1 MTPSHR
7 PREGRSPV
15 QGPLNSPSRPLG
27 PDGWPLS
34 PKVSVVSV
42 QSSPSP
48 SSRTARRRQKKARKK
63 RKAQKKDLYLIRL
76 FRSSVGS
83 DRRRKKRNQS
93 SSKMIP
99 TSRTLRSLDTQHI
112 EWSGNL
118 VQYTVDGVLVA
129 PICPVCGHYFY
140 EYGYLYEYE
149 YPRCF
154 VYYPARILIKI
165 FYIHWDNTSCCRGV
179 HSH

>member
-1 MTPSHR
+1 MFLCNRRRR
-7 PREGRSPV
+7 PRR
-15 QGPLNSPSRPLG
+15 GPLAVG
-27 PDGWPLS
+27 
-34 PKVSVVSV
+34 
-42 QSSPSP
+42 
-48 SSRTARRRQKKARKK
+48 RRRHGRNGRLRRKTFI
-63 RKAQKKDLYLIRL
+63 YLGF

-99 TSRTLRSLDTQHI
+99 TSRTLQSLDRQHI